1 MAEPSR
7 LEPPIVGRFC
17 HVFRASL
24 RELQENRAAGFL
36 NEWKDMTS
44 RIISVRTFEFACR
57 VIRLCAVI
65 RSRGFAGRKIADQLF
80 DCGTSI
86 GANSEEAEGGQTK
99 PDFIARLAV
108 SRKESRETIYWL
120 RVAIATG
127 VVTKEEVSW
136 ELDEAFQLRAMITQ
150 AIKTAQ
156 SSSSRGGPSSI
167 RP

>member
-1 MAEPSR
+1 MNEMA
-7 LEPPIVGRFC
+7 
-17 HVFRASL
+17 
-24 RELQENRAAGFL
+24 
-36 NEWKDMTS
+36 S
-44 RIISVRTFEFACR
+44 RIIAVRAFEFACR
-57 VIRLCAVI
+57 IIRLCEVV
-65 RSRGFAGRKIADQLF
+65 RRRGFAGRKIAEQLF

-127 VVTKEEVSW
+127 VVTKEEVCW

-156 SSSSRGGPSSI
+156 SSSSRGRFDHDPSNHSH
-167 RP
+167 